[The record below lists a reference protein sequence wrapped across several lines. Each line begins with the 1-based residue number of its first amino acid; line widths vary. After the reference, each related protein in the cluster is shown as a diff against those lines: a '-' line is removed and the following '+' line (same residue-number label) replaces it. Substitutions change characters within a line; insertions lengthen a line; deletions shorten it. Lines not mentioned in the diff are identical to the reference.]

1 MPAWVS
7 ATAVSSG
14 KRGSAPASAA
24 RSERSKTLPTW
35 GPLPWVIASLQRPEA
50 TTGTMCSTV
59 ARVRWNWAPTEGS
72 SPARVMAFPPR
83 ARTRMGAPAPAA
95 PSGHTSSCTCE
106 SYDLRGEPVQHSVE
120 APSTEEAP
128 SRHIAVAERDQR
140 PREAVGAPPT
150 RAPLEFPR
158 KLPGYEATPLLAAD
172 RLAAEL
178 GVGRLW
184 VKDES
189 SRLGLPSF
197 KILGASWGVY
207 RAVETRFGAFL
218 PWAEIADLA
227 AQLRPRLPLAL
238 AAATDG
244 NHGRAVARM
253 ARLLGL
259 EARIFV
265 PHGTARAR
273 IEAIESEGAPVTVV
287 EGTYEE
293 AVDAAAAL
301 AGERCLL
308 IQDTA
313 VDGQDQTSRWVI
325 DGYSTIF
332 WEIEDRLAELG
343 REPPDLVAVQI
354 GVGALAAS
362 VVRHFR
368 QPEPAPRPDIVG
380 VEPDRAACVL
390 ASMEAGHI
398 VTIPGP
404 HDSVMAGL
412 NCGEPSSV
420 AWPEVSGGIDFFVAI
435 EDGRALDAVRRMA
448 AAGPGSGGTR
458 AAGPAGLLEI
468 LVDDTQA
475 ASGSVE

>member
-1 MPAWVS
+1 MLA
-7 ATAVSSG
+7 
-14 KRGSAPASAA
+14 
-24 RSERSKTLPTW
+24 
-35 GPLPWVIASLQRPEA
+35 
-50 TTGTMCSTV
+50 
-59 ARVRWNWAPTEGS
+59 
-72 SPARVMAFPPR
+72 
-83 ARTRMGAPAPAA
+83 
-95 PSGHTSSCTCE
+95 SGHPMPTRTFANPGA
-106 SYDLRGEPVQHSVE
+106 RGYISPV
-120 APSTEEAP
+120 
-128 SRHIAVAERDQR
+128 
-140 PREAVGAPPT
+140 PPT
-150 RAPLEFPR
+150 REPLDFHR
-158 KLPGYEATPLLAAD
+158 KLPGYEPTRLVEAPGLA
-172 RLAAEL
+172 EVL
-178 GVGRLW
+178 GVGEVF

-189 SRLGLPSF
+189 GRLGLPSF
-197 KILGASWGVY
+197 KILGASWAAF
-207 RAVETRFGAFL
+207 RAVAERLGQD
-218 PWAEIADLA
+218 PGEWATLSELA
-227 AQLRPRLPLAL
+227 ERLDELRPLTLS
-238 AAATDG
+238 AATDG

-265 PHGTARAR
+265 PRGTARAR

-287 EGTYEE
+287 EGTYEK

-368 QPEPAPRPDIVG
+368 QPEPAPRPGIVG

-420 AWPEVSGGIDFFVAI
+420 AWPEVSGGIDLFVAI

-448 AAGPGSGGTR
+448 EGGLVSGETGAAGL
-458 AAGPAGLLEI
+458 AGLLAI
-468 LVDDTQA
+468 LVDDTWA
-475 ASGSVE
+475 ASETVEGGGDTRVLLISTEGATDPEAYRRIVGG

>member
-1 MPAWVS
+1 V
-7 ATAVSSG
+7 
-14 KRGSAPASAA
+14 
-24 RSERSKTLPTW
+24 
-35 GPLPWVIASLQRPEA
+35 
-50 TTGTMCSTV
+50 
-59 ARVRWNWAPTEGS
+59 
-72 SPARVMAFPPR
+72 
-83 ARTRMGAPAPAA
+83 
-95 PSGHTSSCTCE
+95 
-106 SYDLRGEPVQHSVE
+106 
-120 APSTEEAP
+120 
-128 SRHIAVAERDQR
+128 
-140 PREAVGAPPT
+140 PPT
-150 RAPLEFPR
+150 REPLDFHR
-158 KLPGYEATPLLAAD
+158 KLPGYEPTRLVEAPGLAE
-172 RLAAEL
+172 LL
-178 GVGRLW
+178 GVGEVW

-189 SRLGLPSF
+189 GRLGLPSF
-197 KILGASWGVY
+197 KILGASWAAF
-207 RAVETRFGAFL
+207 RAVAERLGQH
-218 PWAEIADLA
+218 PVEWATISELA
-227 AQLRPRLPLAL
+227 GRLDELRPMTLS
-238 AAATDG
+238 AATDG

-265 PHGTARAR
+265 PRGTARAR

-308 IQDTA
+308 VQDTA
-313 VDGQDQTSRWVI
+313 VDGQAQTSRWVI

-332 WEIEDRLAELG
+332 WEIEDRLDELG

-368 QPEPAPRPDIVG
+368 QPEPAPRPGIVG

-420 AWPEVSGGIDFFVAI
+420 AWPEVSGGIDLFVAI

-448 AAGPGSGGTR
+448 EAGLVSGETGAAGL
-458 AAGPAGLLEI
+458 AGLLE
-468 LVDDTQA
+468 LLGGDTRPASETVDAGADTRVLLISTEGA
-475 ASGSVE
+475 TDPEAYRRIVEG